1 MQSKENDYLSEKEK
15 LKTLHGKQ
23 KLQYIWDYYKLP
35 LIIIGI
41 FLYIILYIIY
51 IQVHHKDTI
60 LSIALVNVNA
70 GEELT
75 KDLSTRFL
83 ESQDINTKK
92 NEVYLYSNLYLTNDE
107 TSSYHEYTYAS
118 RMKILAAINGKQM
131 DIVLMDKEAFDA
143 FSQNGYLYNLEDLL
157 SKKDAKLYEK
167 LKPYLIT
174 NTSILEDNSIDLLF
188 DESISYRAE
197 TENFSMGID
206 LSKSPIIQ
214 NAKFQ
219 DIVYLGVISNS
230 PRQNEVISYLEYLY

>member
-1 MQSKENDYLSEKEK
+1 MQSKESDYLSEKEK

-35 LIIIGI
+35 LIIVAI

-51 IQVHHKDTI
+51 GQVHHKDTI
-60 LSIALVNVNA
+60 LYTALVNVNA

-83 ESQDINTKK
+83 ESQNINQKK
-92 NEVYLYSNLYLTNDE
+92 NDVYLYSNLYLTSDE
-107 TSSYHEYTYAS
+107 TNSYHEYTYAS
-118 RMKILAAINGKQM
+118 RMKILAAINAKQM
-131 DIVLMDKEAFDA
+131 DIVLMNKEAFDA
-143 FSQNGYLYNLEDLL
+143 FSQNGYLCNLEDLL

-188 DESISYRAE
+188 DESINYKAQ
-197 TENFSMGID
+197 TQDFPMGIN

-214 NAKFQ
+214 KAGFQ

-230 PRQNEVISYLEYLY
+230 PREDNIISYLKYLY